1 MDRITAGL
9 GEGGCSVLDVKFE
22 VPVRHPRGNNQ
33 LSIDSQT
40 LKFRGVVWAR
50 ERNLK
55 DIENH
60 MLG

>member
-1 MDRITAGL
+1 M
-9 GEGGCSVLDVKFE
+9 DVKFE

-40 LKFRGVVWAR
+40 LKFRGVAWAR